1 MAITITGTWTD
12 LASAG
17 VFDAAKSKE
26 VGNEPRIH
34 GADSLVG
41 PGGSGINLE
50 SLKTRDGVELP
61 ELTAFIQAFATAN
74 GLFYWQG
81 FVLLEQVMKAMHGNQ
96 RTGALLGDAASASR
110 VLSA

>member
-1 MAITITGTWTD
+1 MPITITGTWTD
-12 LASAG
+12 LSS

-34 GADSLVG
+34 GADSGVG
-41 PGGSGINLE
+41 PGGTGINLE
-50 SLKTRDGVELP
+50 VLKTRDGVELP
-61 ELTAFIQAFATAN
+61 ELTAFIQAFSTAN

-96 RTGALLGDAASASR
+96 RTEVLLGDA
-110 VLSA
+110 LSANRLLSA